1 MQKKYA
7 LISVS
12 DKTEITKLATTL
24 VHFGYTLLSTGGT
37 AKELRG
43 AGFDVIDVS
52 DFTGFPEC
60 FEGRVK
66 TLHPKVHGAILHVR
80 GNKEHEAK
88 AKQLGIDRIDFV
100 VVNLYP
106 FQATIA
112 RGADFEKAIENID
125 IGGPAMLRSAAKNHE
140 SVTVVCNP
148 ADYDDLIRNLHANNG
163 ETSPEFRLMLAAEV
177 FEETSRYDMAIG
189 GYLRQQQATKK

>member
-12 DKTEITKLATTL
+12 DKTEIVKLATTL
-24 VHFGYTLLSTGGT
+24 VHFRYTLLSTGGT
-37 AKELRG
+37 AKTLRD
-43 AGFDVIDVS
+43 AGFEVIDVS

-60 FEGRVK
+60 FEGRLK

-80 GNKEHEAK
+80 GNKEHESK

-112 RGADFEKAIENID
+112 RGAKFDEAIEQID
-125 IGGPAMLRSAAKNHE
+125 IGGPAMLRSAAKNHR

-148 ADYDDLIRNLHANNG
+148 TDYSDVIRDLHANDG

-177 FEETSRYDMAIG
+177 FEHLSRYDMAIG
-189 GYLRQQQATKK
+189 GYLRQEQAKRK